1 MTVGDVKKIL
11 KIAGDSNDDAIEML
25 IPLTEDF
32 LKRKCKDDFVE
43 GLPPGLQLAE
53 VAIIRHFLTEKGVS
67 REAIGDYAVQYFG
80 NLPSSV
86 LEMIKP
92 YRKIKFI

>member
-32 LKRKCKDDFVE
+32 LKRKCRDDFV
-43 GLPPGLQLAE
+43 GGFPPGLQLAE
-53 VAIIRHFLTEKGVS
+53 VSMIRHFLTEKGIS
-67 REAIGDYAVQYFG
+67 GETIGEYSVQYFG
-80 NLPSSV
+80 NLPSTV
-86 LEMIKP
+86 EEMIRP